1 MTEINVTDVMLGDWV
16 LYEHKNS
23 RGETISTHYLKVENI
38 TSRDIFMRNGDYA
51 RVQCVGYGCIKPIP
65 LTEEI
70 LEKNGFEEL
79 MSEGWES
86 AAKFGRIPEPTGVW
100 QYSFGQFDSVSYL
113 PKRSFLSVKFMEG
126 YTADIANIK
135 YVHELQHALRLCGV
149 EKEIIL

>member
-1 MTEINVTDVMLGDWV
+1 MIGDWV
-16 LYEHKNS
+16 EIKGLKDPYKRLSSVDEY
-23 RGETISTHYLKVENI
+23 RGKV
-38 TSRDIFMRNGDYA
+38 DYW
-51 RVQCVGYGCIKPIP
+51 YGEKLIVSSIDNVLPIP

-100 QYSFGQFDSVSYL
+100 QYGFGQFDSVSYL

-135 YVHELQHALRLCGV
+135 YVHQLQHALRLCGV

>member
-1 MTEINVTDVMLGDWV
+1 MKANELMIGDWV
-16 LYEHKNS
+16 YNPFTRKTFRLTF
-23 RGETISTHYLKVENI
+23 G
-38 TSRDIFMRNGDYA
+38 RDIDLA
-51 RVQCVGYGCIKPIP
+51 KDLCVEPIP
-65 LTEEI
+65 LTVEI

-79 MSEGWES
+79 MSEGWEN

-100 QYSFGQFDSVSYL
+100 QYGFGQFDSVSYM

-135 YVHELQHALRLCGV
+135 YVHELQHALRQCGV